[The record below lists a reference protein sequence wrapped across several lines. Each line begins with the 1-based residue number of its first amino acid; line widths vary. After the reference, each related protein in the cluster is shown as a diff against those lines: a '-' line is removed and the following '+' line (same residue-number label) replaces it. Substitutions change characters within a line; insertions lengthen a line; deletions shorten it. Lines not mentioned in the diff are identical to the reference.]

1 MDNLINNKKLPFQE
15 KNYLYNSDN
24 QYPKCEI
31 SKNTNKIIK
40 KKNIKNRCHHSECKK
55 KLKLTD
61 TECKCGFKYCLNHR
75 MPETHNC
82 PFNHKKEAEKI
93 LSDKLMTQKTVSDKI
108 VKI

>member
-15 KNYLYNSDN
+15 KKYLYNCEN

-31 SKNTNKIIK
+31 SKKPNKIVK
-40 KKNIKNRCHHSECKK
+40 KKNRCHHSGCKK

-75 MPETHNC
+75 MPESHNC
-82 PFNHKKEAEKI
+82 PFDHKKEGEQL
-93 LSDKLMTQKTVSDKI
+93 LSEKLMTQKTTSDKI